1 MADLTRTK
9 AQVGVVFSDRAEIY
23 NFITSVSVEAGEA
36 VAVGT
41 DGQLDLADASTG
53 GNAAATRGIALNDG
67 IAGQAVSVL
76 KSGAVYGFDL
86 SGLDGDAPVY
96 VSDANTGELADAA
109 GTVSFQIGIVHILAD
124 ANASKVLFV
133 DVLWN
138 N

>member
-23 NFITSVSVEAGEA
+23 NFITSVTVEAGEA

-41 DGQLDLADASTG
+41 DGQLDLADGSTG

-67 IAGQAVSVL
+67 AAGDAVSVL

-86 SGLDGDAPVY
+86 SGLNGDAPVY
-96 VSDANTGELADAA
+96 VSATDGELADAA
-109 GTVSFQIGIVHILAD
+109 AAVSFQIGIVHVLAD
-124 ANASKVLFV
+124 ANASKVLFI
-133 DVLWN
+133 DVPWN